1 MSKAVAALVIG
12 GVAVGVVVLIAS
24 TSKASAATPKPLADR
39 QFGNAQTV
47 SGRSGYVWAIAP
59 LMNPGPV
66 APGVNVQGV
75 FLAQRAQGASGT
87 AKPGE
92 LLLLFA
98 QQGDDMNTRTLVST
112 ISNSAAD
119 VAAAKLDMLGA

>member
-12 GVAVGVVVLIAS
+12 GVVVGAVVLIAS
-24 TSKASAATPKPLADR
+24 TSKAAAPKPLPER

-47 SGRSGYVWAIAP
+47 SGRSGYVWAVAP

-66 APGVNVQGV
+66 APGVQVQGV

-98 QQGDDMNTRTLVST
+98 QKADDMSTRTLLNT
-112 ISNSAAD
+112 ISSSAAD
-119 VAAAKLDMLGA
+119 VAAAKLDMLGIA